1 MDYLEFKDHKVSPD
15 QFFSYL
21 DSIKN
26 SNTPIVIENG
36 SYNCRVGW
44 ATVEKPLMVF
54 KNCLAKP
61 RKERGKKD
69 GEMQVGNDIVNIE
82 AVRFQLKTQFDRN
95 IVTHCEIQEHI
106 FNYMFSHL
114 GINTETVNHPIIITE
129 AFMNPNYSRSCMS
142 ELLFECY
149 GVPSICYAV
158 DSVLSYRNESK
169 NGNTGLIISCGYYST
184 HVIPIIDGAIDAK
197 HSRRLDIGGYHITSY
212 LHRLLQL
219 KYPVH
224 FAAITLSRTEELLHE
239 HCHVAVDY
247 LEELRKWSDG
257 DYYDQNIK
265 CFQLPYTSQSSLTPE
280 QQKERRRELA
290 RRLIEINARKRE
302 EKLAEDEEQLN
313 QLLAI
318 QDLQDEG
325 EETEFQKAVSDFG
338 LNSCE
343 DLPKMIG
350 QIQARIEKTR
360 QKIVAA
366 NTSEDPITEEP
377 KQKIMKFQTPKGEED
392 FKSWVEGVRRKREE
406 ILEKRAIRR
415 QRRSDMAKR
424 KTAASFERMRLISQ
438 LARNEKR
445 DDDFGLR
452 DEDWDVYKAIN
463 KEGGD
468 TDSEGETEKLLEL
481 EQVLKAH
488 DPSFW
493 SEGIEAPGETH
504 RLHVGVERFRAPELL
519 FQPSMFGCHQAGL
532 AEVIEYVLNGYD
544 EDMANKLSKEVFITG
559 GLANLSGLKDR
570 IIAEL
575 TQIRPFRSKIA
586 VQVANSPSLSAWY
599 KARDMARNLSWLKS
613 SSITKEDFLEKGYE
627 YLKEHCVSNPYT
639 SSPAP
644 ITQIEGAVH
653 NAPSIVSEE
662 IEIDVI

>member
-1 MDYLEFKDHKVSPD
+1 MEILEFKDIKVVQD
-15 QFFSYL
+15 QVFTYTESL
-21 DSIKN
+21 KN
-26 SNTPIVIENG
+26 SNTPIVIDNG

-44 ATVEKPLMVF
+44 ATSEKPLLVF
-54 KNCLAKP
+54 KNVLAKP

-69 GEMQVGNDIVNIE
+69 GEMQIGNDILNIE

-95 IVTHCEIQEHI
+95 IVTHCEVQEHI
-106 FNYMFSHL
+106 FNYIFSHL
-114 GINTETVNHPIIITE
+114 GINTEAIYHPIIITE
-129 AFMNPNYSRSCMS
+129 GFMNPNYSRACMS
-142 ELLFECY
+142 ELLFDCY
-149 GVPSICYAV
+149 NVPSICYGV
-158 DSVLSYRNESK
+158 DSLFSLSNEYGIKGTS
-169 NGNTGLIISCGYYST
+169 LLISCGYYAT
-184 HVIPIIDGAIDAK
+184 HVVPVIDGVADPTHA
-197 HSRRLDIGGYHITSY
+197 RRLDIGGYHVTTY

-219 KYPVH
+219 KYPAH
-224 FAAITLSRTEELLHE
+224 FTAITLSRIEEILHE
-239 HCHVAVDY
+239 HCEIAEDY
-247 LEELRKWSDG
+247 LGELQRWSDG
-257 DYYDQNIK
+257 DYYDQNVR
-265 CFQLPYTSQSSLTPE
+265 CFQLPYSQHSNHSSQSSLTPE

-318 QDLQDEG
+318 QDLQEEG
-325 EETEFQKAVSDFG
+325 EESEFQKALDEFG
-338 LNSCE
+338 LNTGE

-415 QRRSDMAKR
+415 QRRLDMAKR
-424 KTAASFERMRLISQ
+424 RTLASVERMRLISQ

-488 DPSFW
+488 DPGFSA
-493 SEGIEAPGETH
+493 EGIEAPGEAH
-504 RLHVGVERFRAPELL
+504 R
-519 FQPSMFGCHQAGL
+519 
-532 AEVIEYVLNGYD
+532 
-544 EDMANKLSKEVFITG
+544 
-559 GLANLSGLKDR
+559 
-570 IIAEL
+570 
-575 TQIRPFRSKIA
+575 
-586 VQVANSPSLSAWY
+586 
-599 KARDMARNLSWLKS
+599 
-613 SSITKEDFLEKGYE
+613 
-627 YLKEHCVSNPYT
+627 
-639 SSPAP
+639 
-644 ITQIEGAVH
+644 
-653 NAPSIVSEE
+653 
-662 IEIDVI
+662 